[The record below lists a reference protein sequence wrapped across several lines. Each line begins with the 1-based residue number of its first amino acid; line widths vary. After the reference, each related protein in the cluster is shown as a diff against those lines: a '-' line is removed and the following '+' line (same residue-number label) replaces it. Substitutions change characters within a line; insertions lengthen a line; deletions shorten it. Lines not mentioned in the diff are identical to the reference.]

1 MIEAMPNALPADRGF
16 TDIRATGWV
25 ARLPP
30 RIRPFALLARLD
42 RPIGIWLLFLPGL
55 WSILLAGARPWFS
68 VYLIVLFAIGA
79 VAMRA
84 AGCVVNDL
92 WDRKLDRLVAR
103 TAARPLAS
111 GAISVPQALVFL
123 IGLLATGLIILLQLD
138 RTAQILGLIS
148 LVLVALYPAAKRI
161 TFWPQMMLGFTF
173 GWGAP
178 MGYAAAH
185 GSLDWPVLPLYAATI
200 LWILGYDTIYAHQDR
215 EDDAMAGI
223 KSTALKFGTNTR
235 RFLILCY
242 GLSLLLLMTACIL
255 AGLTALALLIL
266 IIPALLLAWQ
276 IVRLD
281 IDNPSRCLA
290 LFKLNREVGLLIAL
304 AILLGR

>member
-1 MIEAMPNALPADRGF
+1 MIEAMPNALPADQGF
-16 TDIRATGWV
+16 TDIRPTGWI
-25 ARLPP
+25 ARLPA
-30 RIRPFALLARLD
+30 RLRPFALLARLD

-55 WSILLAGARPWFS
+55 WSILLAGAGVWFS
-68 VYLIVLFAIGA
+68 LYLIVLFAIGA
-79 VAMRA
+79 AVMRA
-84 AGCVVNDL
+84 AGCTVNDL

-103 TAARPLAS
+103 TAGRPLAS
-111 GAISVPQALVFL
+111 GALSVPQALGFL
-123 IGLLATGLIILLQLD
+123 VGLLVAGLGILLLLD
-138 RTAQILGLIS
+138 RTAQILGVVS
-148 LVLVALYPAAKRI
+148 LVLVALYPAAKRV

-223 KSTALKFGTNTR
+223 KSTALKFGADTR
-235 RFLILCY
+235 RFLIVCY
-242 GLSLLLLMTACIL
+242 GGAIGLLLVAFII
-255 AGLTALALLIL
+255 AGLRPLGIVALAA
-266 IIPALLLAWQ
+266 PAALLAWQ

-281 IDNPSRCLA
+281 IDDPVRCLA
-290 LFKLNREVGLLIAL
+290 LFKLNRDVGLLVAL
-304 AILLGR
+304 AVLLGQ

>member
-1 MIEAMPNALPADRGF
+1 MNDGLPADRHF
-16 TDIRATGWV
+16 TDIDATGWI
-25 ARLPP
+25 ARLPA
-30 RIRPFALLARLD
+30 RVRPFALLARLD
-42 RPIGIWLLFLPGL
+42 RPIGVWLLFLPGL
-55 WSILLAGARPWFS
+55 WSILLAEPGFWFS
-68 VYLIVLFAIGA
+68 LYLIALFAIGA
-79 VAMRA
+79 VVMRA

-103 TAARPLAS
+103 TAGRPLAS
-111 GAISVPQALVFL
+111 GEISLPLAFGFLAAL
-123 IGLLATGLIILLQLD
+123 LLTGLIILLLLD
-138 RTAQILGLIS
+138 RAAQILGVASLIM
-148 LVLVALYPAAKRI
+148 VALYPAAKRV

-223 KSTALKFGTNTR
+223 KSTALKFGTGTGK
-235 RFLILCY
+235 FLTLCY
-242 GLSLLLLMTACIL
+242 GGTILLLLLAFII
-255 AGLTALALLIL
+255 AGLKPLGVIALIAPAGLLV
-266 IIPALLLAWQ
+266 WQ
-276 IVRLD
+276 ILRLD

-290 LFKLNREVGLLIAL
+290 LFKLNRDVGLLVAL